1 MSEQQQPEQSR
12 EPTEEELR
20 AAYEQQLKQIRVE
33 DVLVQTVLSL
43 INLGSLRAGLVPG
56 NESEADPQQLQQAI
70 EAVRALLPQVEPV
83 LGPDARQIRDAIS
96 RLQMEYARLAG
107 RRRRTARRRGRR
119 AGARGA
125 RRRARRSRRT
135 RTIRGPRRAAAGS
148 GFRGADAGRTAS
160 PPPSS
165 IACPPSEQA
174 WRPRGRL
181 LPFAHA
187 SACRRRAVT
196 RTRSHRRRTSEP

>member
-1 MSEQQQPEQSR
+1 MTEQPHEQSR

-56 NESEADPQQLQQAI
+56 NESEADPQQLRQAI

-83 LGPDARQIRDAIS
+83 LGPDARQIRDAVS

-107 RRRRTARRRGRR
+107 
-119 AGARGA
+119 AGAPAAEGA
-125 RRRARRSRRT
+125 EQPGEPAPEGAQQPANPDDP
-135 RTIRGPRRAAAGS
+135 GPAQ
-148 GFRGADAGRTAS
+148 
-160 PPPSS
+160 SS
-165 IACPPSEQA
+165 
-174 WRPRGRL
+174 GRL
-181 LPFAHA
+181 WVPG
-187 SACRRRAVT
+187 R
-196 RTRSHRRRTSEP
+196 